1 MKLASDILSH
11 WLKLDPVTVTMVN
24 KTKGN
29 ADYISTLGDEEQ
41 EDRIR
46 AGKYTQDE
54 SAIVIRRWVEFQN
67 KTLNT
72 EKSDNRHDKTRWNI
86 VTSLK
91 TYINTVFFGG
101 GFQKK
106 NSFHV
111 VCLQTPQ
118 LFGLH
123 MDS

>member
-1 MKLASDILSH
+1 MELASDILSH

-54 SAIVIRRWVEFQN
+54 SAIGRRRWVEFQN
-67 KTLNT
+67 KT
-72 EKSDNRHDKTRWNI
+72 EHWKVR
-86 VTSLK
+86 
-91 TYINTVFFGG
+91 
-101 GFQKK
+101 Q
-106 NSFHV
+106 
-111 VCLQTPQ
+111 QTW
-118 LFGLH
+118 
-123 MDS
+123 